1 MDFNLNDE
9 QELFVAGIRELMAS
23 ENWEAYFAECDRD
36 SVYPERFVKALA
48 DMGIDSLLIPEEHGG
63 LDAGFVTLAAVWMEL
78 GRLGAPTYVLYQL
91 PGGFNTFLREGTQE
105 QIDKIMAFRGTGKQM
120 WNSAITEPGAGSD
133 VGSLKTT
140 YTRRNGKIYLNGSK
154 CFITSSAYTPYIVV
168 MARDGASP
176 DKPVYT
182 EWFVD
187 MSKPGIKV
195 TKLEKLGLRMDSCC
209 EITFDDVEL
218 DEKDMF
224 GREGNGFNRVKEEF
238 DHERFL
244 VALTNY
250 GTAMCAFED
259 AARYANQRVQ
269 FGEAIGRFQLIQ
281 EKFAHMAIKLNS
293 MKNMLYEAA
302 WKADNG
308 TITSGDAA
316 MCKYF
321 CANAAVEVVDSAM
334 QVLSGYTTFDKSI
347 LRNVPVIDNL
357 DTPVADIMPLSAS
370 TPFPLPVI
378 DENKLFCGIVTKAS
392 VISSFVTN

>member
-1 MDFNLNDE
+1 
-9 QELFVAGIRELMAS
+9 
-23 ENWEAYFAECDRD
+23 
-36 SVYPERFVKALA
+36 
-48 DMGIDSLLIPEEHGG
+48 
-63 LDAGFVTLAAVWMEL
+63 
-78 GRLGAPTYVLYQL
+78 
-91 PGGFNTFLREGTQE
+91 
-105 QIDKIMAFRGTGKQM
+105 M

-238 DHERFL
+238 DHERFP

-259 AARYANQRVQ
+259 VARYANQRVQ

-281 EKFAHMAIKLNS
+281 ENS
-293 MKNMLYEAA
+293 PTWRSN
-302 WKADNG
+302 
-308 TITSGDAA
+308 
-316 MCKYF
+316 
-321 CANAAVEVVDSAM
+321 
-334 QVLSGYTTFDKSI
+334 
-347 LRNVPVIDNL
+347 
-357 DTPVADIMPLSAS
+357 
-370 TPFPLPVI
+370 
-378 DENKLFCGIVTKAS
+378 
-392 VISSFVTN
+392 

>member
-1 MDFNLNDE
+1 MEFALTEE
-9 QELFVAGIRELMAS
+9 QLELQEMVREFVAKEITPYAAEMDRENHAREGLM
-23 ENWEAYFAECDRD
+23 E
-36 SVYPERFVKALA
+36 KAA
-48 DMGIDSLLIPEEHGG
+48 DMGLLNVVVPEEYGGMG
-63 LDAGFVTLAAVWMEL
+63 LDSVTVAVIYEELGKGCAGVATSIAANSLASYPILLAGTEEQKKAHCDLLNEGKLAAFAL
-78 GRLGAPTYVLYQL
+78 
-91 PGGFNTFLREGTQE
+91 
-105 QIDKIMAFRGTGKQM
+105 
-120 WNSAITEPGAGSD
+120 TEPGAGSD

-321 CANAAVEVVDSAM
+321 CANAAFEVVDSAM
-334 QVLSGYTTFDKSI
+334 QVLGGVGIAGNHRISRFWRDLRVDRVSGGSDEMQI
-347 LRNVPVIDNL
+347 LTLGRAVL
-357 DTPVADIMPLSAS
+357 
-370 TPFPLPVI
+370 
-378 DENKLFCGIVTKAS
+378 KQYR
-392 VISSFVTN
+392 